1 MKRFCGSTITSRCRH
16 CSKFSN
22 GKREEVSMAKEIK
35 LSASKRETSG
45 SSAAQALRKT
55 GWMPA
60 VVYGEKGARSLKIDR
75 RAFDTMLKHHTSE
88 NLIVDLDVEGEGTTK
103 ALLREVQHEAV
114 MGGVLHAD
122 FVEISMTKKMRVT
135 IALALKGEPVG
146 VSQGGGILEH
156 LLRQLDVACLPGD
169 LAEEIEVDVS
179 GLALGSTLM
188 VRDLVV
194 DPKFTVV
201 TAGDVAVATV
211 VAPREEKVEEVV
223 EAGAEG
229 TQPEVIAKKKEEA
242 GAEGAAPAK
251 EEKKEEKKTKKA

>member
-1 MKRFCGSTITSRCRH
+1 
-16 CSKFSN
+16 
-22 GKREEVSMAKEIK
+22 MAKEIK

-45 SSAAQALRKT
+45 SSAAQSLRKS

-60 VVYGEKGARSLKIDR
+60 VVYGEKGARSLKVDR

-88 NLIVDLDVEGEGTTK
+88 NLIIDLDVEGEGMTK

-135 IALALKGEPVG
+135 IALTLKGEPVG

-156 LLRQLDVACLPGD
+156 LLRHLEVACLPGD

-179 GLALGSTLM
+179 NLALGSTLM

-211 VAPREEKVEEVV
+211 VAPREEKAEETA
-223 EAGAEG
+223 EAAGAEG

-251 EEKKEEKKTKKA
+251 EEKKEKKESKKA